1 MRKTRGFRLGR
12 KVVKL
17 WKWLLK
23 PKRKPSTAGY
33 LRLNTSNLTKTR
45 TMTKI
50 CNWGRRLTQSLR
62 PPLLR
67 ASSYSRIDQTP
78 LDEKPVQVPKGHLAV
93 YVGQK
98 DGDPHRFL
106 VPIIYFNHPL
116 FGQLLREAEEE
127 YGFHHPGGI
136 TIPCQISEFESVQM
150 KIAGE
155 SCRRRRRSL
164 LGRNAPIQK
173 TKCTDPWIH

>member
-23 PKRKPSTAGY
+23 PKRRPCNAGY
-33 LRLNTSNLTKTR
+33 LRLSPLNLTKTV

-50 CNWGRRLTQSLR
+50 CNWGRRLTHRLR
-62 PPLLR
+62 RSRLL
-67 ASSYSRIDQTP
+67 ASGYSRLDQMP
-78 LDEKPVQVPKGHLAV
+78 FVEKPSPVPKGHLAV

-98 DGDPHRFL
+98 DDDPHRFL

-116 FGQLLREAEEE
+116 FSELLREAEEE
-127 YGFHHPGGI
+127 YGFEHPGGI
-136 TIPCQISEFESVQM
+136 TLPCQISEFETVQM

-155 SCRRRRRSL
+155 NCHRRRRSL
-164 LGRNAPIQK
+164 LG
-173 TKCTDPWIH
+173 DF